1 MTSLSVS
8 SRSPGSDA
16 LSNKAKDSPASSQL
30 GKYYALLIPDTEQ
43 QIHSFADDQEEID
56 MPESKERRLLE
67 HRLMQ
72 NYIQQIAQPLSV
84 SPNKEWHELFSIIMP
99 RLALSHDN
107 MLYSL
112 LTVSASHLLLV
123 DPDDRALYSA
133 RQRYLILAMR
143 EQRKMIE
150 RLSAETANA
159 VCFTS
164 LLLLLN
170 SFTMLRDR
178 ILEPYTPPL
187 EYLHIGRGAGTVIWL
202 SVEAAIK
209 SGDFEKSDMYVVANS
224 YPRFGED
231 QSCFSSEMRKDFE
244 GVLTQALPSGETW
257 DDTTREAY
265 EKTLSYVGSIHH
277 AIRIGEPKYAVGRRI
292 QAFSLL
298 MPSKFISF
306 LEEQRPRAL
315 VVLAH
320 FFAAVVQMHD
330 IWWLGEDKDGRESTA
345 KREIRA
351 IDKVVK
357 DTCPEWQPLLV
368 YPLDCVGLR

>member
-1 MTSLSVS
+1 MEELTSRPLRSAKIGHKK
-8 SRSPGSDA
+8 SRNGCKKCKGRRVKEDV
-16 LSNKAKDSPASSQL
+16 
-30 GKYYALLIPDTEQ
+30 
-43 QIHSFADDQEEID
+43 D

-72 NYIQQIAQPLSV
+72 NYIQHVAQPFPP
-84 SPNKEWHELFSIIMP
+84 SPNREWHDLFSNIIP
-99 RLALSHDN
+99 KLALSHDN

-112 LTVSASHLLLV
+112 LTVSASRLLLD

-143 EQRKMIE
+143 EQRNMIE
-150 RLSAETANA
+150 RLSAETADA

-170 SFTMLRDR
+170 SFSMLRDR

-202 SVEAAIK
+202 SVEAATK
-209 SGDFEKSDMYVVANS
+209 SGDFEKSNMYVVAKS

-231 QSCFSSEMRKDFE
+231 ESYFSPEMRKDFE
-244 GVLTQALPSGETW
+244 GILTQALPSGETW
-257 DDTTREAY
+257 DDATREAY

-277 AIRIGEPKYAVGRRI
+277 AIRIGEPRYAVGRRI

-306 LEEQRPRAL
+306 LEGQRPRAL

-351 IDKVVK
+351 ISKVVQ
-357 DTCPEWQPLLV
+357 DTCPAWQPLLV
-368 YPLDCVGLR
+368 YPLDMVGLR